1 MGDLD
6 PISKVM
12 VAIFVK
18 WCLRNNLKTKRDM
31 DTIFAAQM
39 HHMKG

>member
-6 PISKVM
+6 PISKVI

-18 WCLRNNLKTKRDM
+18 LCLRNNLKRKRYTG
-31 DTIFAAQM
+31 TIFAAQM
-39 HHMKG
+39 HNMKD